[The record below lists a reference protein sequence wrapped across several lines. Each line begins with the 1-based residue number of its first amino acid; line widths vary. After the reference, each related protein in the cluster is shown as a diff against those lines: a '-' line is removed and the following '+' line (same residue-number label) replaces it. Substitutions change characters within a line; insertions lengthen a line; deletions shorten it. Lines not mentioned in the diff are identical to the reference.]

1 MDAVRWRELSAFLDE
16 VLELPSTERLVWL
29 EALQAKE
36 PKIAEELQ
44 VLLGRL
50 ESLQNSRFL
59 EDDPYQLVD
68 ASELFK
74 EDSLVGQTLGAYT
87 IEANIGRGGMGSV
100 WLARRS
106 DGRFEGKV
114 AVKLL
119 NIALMGRGGEERFRR
134 EGRVL
139 AKLTHANVARILDAG
154 VTQSSQPYLVLEY
167 VEGIAFDRYCDEH
180 KLDIAGRLQLFQDV
194 LAAVGHAHA
203 NLIVHRDIKPSNI
216 LVSADGVVKLLDFG
230 IAKLI
235 EDDAQSDA
243 VTLLT
248 QDGNRALTPEY
259 AAPEQVLDTPIT
271 VATDV
276 YALGVLL
283 YNLLSGGAHPTSSGS
298 TTAPQLLRALLENEP
313 ARLSAVATDSKTRR
327 VLKGDLDN
335 IVAKALKKNPLERY
349 ASVSEFAEDLRRY
362 SNDEPVLA
370 RADSTWYRVRKFV
383 ARNRLPTAIATVA
396 IVGIIA
402 TAAWALF
409 EAHAAEIGRDRA
421 LRLSARNEAVA
432 DFLQT
437 LITEAASS
445 EKPVTV
451 RDMLV
456 RSEAMVRRDYQND
469 PQHRAAMFD
478 ILGEY
483 YSSNDEN
490 ERGESLLKEA
500 VGLVE
505 RSPDEELRHRVAC
518 DYAFTLT
525 SVGKTPEAIQQLKAV
540 IAQGHLTPNES
551 ARCLG
556 YLGQTLLQNNDGE
569 QALQYLKGGLQSLMQ
584 VEHPSPPE
592 VASALAMIGHGEYLQ
607 GRNDIAVQYYEKSM
621 AEMARSGRDHEW
633 LAATILGHWG
643 IVASNAGDPR
653 HAIELYDRV
662 QSIYAQN
669 GINANSRP
677 TYSYNRARTLEQ
689 VGRFHEAQELY
700 STCASASD
708 AQHAPLARVYCL
720 LGLASA
726 SRELGDLNAAVGY
739 LNEASTLAGTPLAPD
754 YPAAPRMQIIRG
766 RIAMKQGRLQEA
778 RACFDSVIE
787 NSKAAH
793 INGDALR
800 ARAELNLQEGK
811 LRAAEADARRMLTLA
826 QEAQGSLPHS
836 DRTGIAWL
844 VLGEVL
850 TKEGN
855 TADARKAFTVA
866 VDNMSDT
873 VDPAH
878 PSLVQARALL

>member
-87 IEANIGRGGMGSV
+87 IESNIGRGGMGSV

-235 EDDAQSDA
+235 EDDSKSDA

-313 ARLSAVATDSKTRR
+313 ARLSTVVTDSKSRR

-409 EAHAAEIGRDRA
+409 EAHAAEVGRDRA

-569 QALQYLKGGLQSLMQ
+569 QALQYLKAGLQSLMQ

-689 VGRFHEAQELY
+689 VGRFREAQELY

-811 LRAAEADARRMLTLA
+811 LPAAEADARRMLTLA

-855 TADARKAFTVA
+855 TADARKAFTAA